1 MERENRVSLHKKQER
16 VHVGEGIPSV
26 HELVD
31 GVPVFRRVSGRVI
44 EYIRI
49 GQSLFESVFGKV
61 TVSKAPVDVVGFAD
75 DGYLKFDNG
84 LIMQWGQESIGDTSV
99 DVTFPIEFPTACL
112 NVVGTAY
119 RSNQTG
125 GLTNAL
131 AIKTLPTTTLVVFN
145 TATVWDTLFWQAI
158 GH

>member
-1 MERENRVSLHKKQER
+1 LQVENGV
-16 VHVGEGIPSV
+16 PSV
-26 HELVD
+26 SQMRE
-31 GVPVFRRVSGRVI
+31 GVPILRSTTEGVV
-44 EYIRI
+44 EYIRYNGI
-49 GQSLFESVFGKV
+49 LHKNILES
-61 TVSKAPVDVVGFAD
+61 TLDPDPSPSDVVGFAD
-75 DGYLKFDNG
+75 DGYVKFGNG

-131 AIKTLPTTTLVVFN
+131 AIKTLPTTTVVVFN